1 MMENKYDFINAP
13 DRRQTDSVKWAVQAG
28 ELPMSL
34 ADMDFKTA
42 PEIIAALKEKISLG
56 CFGYEWPRDNY
67 FEAVADWYEKE
78 HNQRPKTEWM
88 LFTTGVVPAI
98 SAIVRRVSQIGDNVL
113 VQAPVY
119 NVFYNSIEN
128 NGRHV
133 LSSDLKF
140 ADNEYHIDWQDLAA
154 KLAQPLTSLMIFC
167 NPHNPIGKVWMKA
180 EVQHLAELCHQ
191 NHVILL
197 SDEIHGD
204 LVRNGE
210 DYTPAFAVNG
220 ESLAQVISL
229 VSPSKTFNVAALHAA
244 TIIVP
249 DANLRAQVNRGINSD
264 EVVEPNLLAIP
275 GTIAAYEQG
284 HEWRQALLTQLRA
297 NFAYATDFI
306 AREISSIQVVSGSA
320 TYLLWLNV
328 GQLSSNSSE
337 LAAYLRQE
345 TGLILAPGNIYRGNG
360 YQFLRMNL
368 ACPLSMVQDGLNRL
382 KNGLDCWINRV

>member
-1 MMENKYDFINAP
+1 
-13 DRRQTDSVKWAVQAG
+13 
-28 ELPMSL
+28 MSL

-167 NPHNPIGKVWMKA
+167 NPHNPIGKVWTKA
-180 EVQHLAELCHQ
+180 EVQHLADLCYQ

-264 EVVEPNLLAIP
+264 EVAEPNLLAIP

-297 NFAYATDFI
+297 NFAYATDFL
-306 AREISSIQVVSGSA
+306 AREISSIQVVSGAA